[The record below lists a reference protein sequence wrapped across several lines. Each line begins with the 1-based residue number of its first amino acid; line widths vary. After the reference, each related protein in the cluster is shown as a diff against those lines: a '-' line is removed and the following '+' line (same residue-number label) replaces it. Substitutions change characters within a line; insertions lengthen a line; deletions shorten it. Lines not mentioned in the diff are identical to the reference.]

1 MPNDTN
7 NTAGSDCHE
16 RLVRPLSDTPLH
28 ARIEDDQLVIRI
40 GIDRLDGHDCHPDF
54 PELPIR
60 DRYEWA
66 RDVMRELE
74 RDRGDGATPLCLMLD
89 AAMKEALDMGSSAI
103 DYKRPTARDED
114 GEPCLANKQNY
125 SA

>member
-1 MPNDTN
+1 MTMNSQLN
-7 NTAGSDCHE
+7 STAGSDCQK

-28 ARIEDDQLVIRI
+28 ARIEDNQLVIRI

-60 DRYEWA
+60 DRHQWA
-66 RDVMRELE
+66 RDVLDELE

-89 AAMKEALDMGSSAI
+89 EAMKEALAMGSSAI
-103 DYKRPTARDED
+103 DYKHPTTRDED
-114 GEPCLANKQNY
+114 GEPCLAN
-125 SA
+125 A